1 MTNENKN
8 SRFLSSQLLIAMPSM
23 DDPNF
28 FHGVTLI
35 CEHNPDG
42 AIGIMVNRRSETTVA
57 ELLGQLDL
65 VCEDDNVNQ
74 TMVYSGGPVHPERGF
89 VLHNCNKDYEAT
101 LQVAE
106 DIFLTSSRDIL
117 EDISRCEG
125 PTDYLVALGYAG
137 WSAGQLEGELV
148 ANSWLNADVDSQII
162 YQLPID
168 QRWDASAALLGV
180 DMNTIS
186 TVSGHA

>member
-1 MTNENKN
+1 MTNIEQT
-8 SRFLSSQLLIAMPSM
+8 SRFLSSQLLIAMPAM

-57 ELLGQLDL
+57 ELLSQLDL
-65 VCEDDNVNQ
+65 VCADDEVNQ
-74 TMVYSGGPVHPERGF
+74 TLVYTGGPVHPERGF
-89 VLHNCNKDYEAT
+89 VLHNCDKQYEAT
-101 LQVAE
+101 LQVAD
-106 DIFLTSSRDIL
+106 DIYLTSSRDIL

-125 PTDYLVALGYAG
+125 PSEYLVALGYAG

-148 ANSWLNADVDSQII
+148 SNSWLNAQVDSQIL
-162 YQLPID
+162 YKLPIE
-168 QRWDASAALLGV
+168 QRWNASAALLGI
-180 DMNTIS
+180 DINALS
-186 TVSGHA
+186 TVIGHA